1 MQRTVIA
8 KLSDK
13 NIDEVFSVSG
23 WVEKVRDH
31 GGVIFID
38 LKDSSGLLQIVVD
51 PQSADLFK
59 LAESIRMSYVLNVK
73 GSIRLR
79 PEGKLNSS
87 IKSGNIELVSEEIEV
102 LSKSKPLPF
111 QLDDHTEVGEDVR
124 LKYRYLDLRR
134 QEMQNNLKT
143 RSRVNNL
150 IRNFL
155 VDQDFTEVETPM
167 MARATPE
174 GARDF
179 VVPSRLYEQKFYA
192 LTQSPQLFKQMLMVA
207 GLEKYFQIVR
217 CFRDEDTRKDRQ
229 PEFTQLDIELSFS
242 NQEEIITISENL
254 IKKIFSTI
262 LGKKFKKFKR
272 LSYDEAI
279 RLYASD
285 RPDLR
290 NPLSLCD
297 VKDIFVDSSFKVFS
311 EPANDEKSRIV
322 ALKVEDDLSRSKIDE
337 YTKFV
342 SNYGAKGLAYIK
354 VNNVSDLENGLQSPI
369 LKFLSPKEI
378 STLVDLLKLSNGD
391 TLFFGAGHKKIVNDS
406 MGALRDKLGE
416 DLKLIDQNTFEF
428 VWITDFPVFEE
439 DQEGNLSPSHHPFTS
454 TIGGIEKLKKD
465 PVKAKSNAYDLV
477 LNGCEIGGGSIR
489 IHSVEE
495 QLEVLSLL
503 GIKEI
508 EAKNKF
514 GFFLEALQY
523 GCPPHGGI
531 AFGLDRLVMI
541 LCSQDS
547 IRDVIAF
554 PKTQSATCLLSDAP
568 SELDKDQIDS
578 LGLNFIK
585 KKED

>member
-13 NIDEVFSVSG
+13 NIDDVFSVSG

-290 NPLSLCD
+290 NPLSLFD

-465 PVKAKSNAYDLV
+465 PIKAKSNAYDLV